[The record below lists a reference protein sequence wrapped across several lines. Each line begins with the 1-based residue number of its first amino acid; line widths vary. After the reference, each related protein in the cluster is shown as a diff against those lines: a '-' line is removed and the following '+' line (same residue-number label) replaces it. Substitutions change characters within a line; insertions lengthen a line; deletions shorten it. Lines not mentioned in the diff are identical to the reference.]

1 MPPLVPEHAFKYR
14 KRHAEVA
21 GEGEERAISF
31 RTDREPAVA
40 RAQLHDVHEQIVH
53 VVIIEIG
60 LGEDDRVGGGSVHSP
75 CGRTRTSER
84 CGGAAA
90 AAARAARV
98 RNPVPGKP
106 PTGAESITA
115 GRQPPAGRWGKWWL
129 VPERGVVQVPD

>member
-60 LGEDDRVGGGSVHSP
+60 LGEDDRVG
-75 CGRTRTSER
+75 
-84 CGGAAA
+84 AAA
-90 AAARAARV
+90 STV
-98 RNPVPGKP
+98 
-106 PTGAESITA
+106 
-115 GRQPPAGRWGKWWL
+115 PAGEHERVSVAGVQQRQL
-129 VPERGVVQVPD
+129 RVPRVFETPYQVSPQRARSP